1 MKWLRSNLEATLRW
15 PLHAHYKKKNRAYYL
30 SPRVILI
37 FCGPPSKN
45 KPLVTYLVHSIFVC
59 ELQNCKHV
67 LSLVSRMTYNTLESK
82 NKIFIHFMHHCELKP
97 KFFVSL
103 TFPSFQ
109 LMSLYNHAK
118 VKTLFAIH
126 KWMKIFRHSVS
137 NTYCFLSIILW

>member
-1 MKWLRSNLEATLRW
+1 M
-15 PLHAHYKKKNRAYYL
+15 

-118 VKTLFAIH
+118 IKTIYAIY
-126 KWMKIFRHSVS
+126 KWMIPRNDFIIG
-137 NTYCFLSIILW
+137 NFLLFDKSILSKMLKSDGMENKQWPYD

>member
-82 NKIFIHFMHHCELKP
+82 NKIFIHFMHHFCELKP

-109 LMSLYNHAK
+109 LMILYNHAK
-118 VKTLFAIH
+118 VHRSVL
-126 KWMKIFRHSVS
+126 WYFRHSVS